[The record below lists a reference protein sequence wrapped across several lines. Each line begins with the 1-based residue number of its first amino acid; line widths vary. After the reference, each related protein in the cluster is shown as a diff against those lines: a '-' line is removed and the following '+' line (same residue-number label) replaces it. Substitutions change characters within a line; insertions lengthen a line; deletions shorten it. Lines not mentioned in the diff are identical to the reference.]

1 MLGELFIGGGQTPP
15 PCTGADH
22 FKHVRAQ
29 CIFDDVSTHFRDSI
43 VAQCAS
49 VCACSARQLGST
61 LVPLLLECCCGHNLR
76 VGGHRLVQQA

>member
-15 PCTGADH
+15 PHLWLTSNM
-22 FKHVRAQ
+22 FRAQ

-61 LVPLLLECCCGHNLR
+61 LVPLLLERCRGYDLR
-76 VGGHRLVQQA
+76 VGGHSLVQQA